1 MSYLSIPLF
10 NVYEPLDDSDSYLL
24 IIKNKQLLYY
34 FLQNY
39 NYNTNEE
46 YIKVFDESNNQI
58 KTMDYIDIVTS
69 ILSIDVNTKKNINAL
84 VRQLKTNTD
93 ILKKTSLN
101 VTNIVKET
109 FGVIKMDSPI
119 DIISDINISEED
131 IIKMMD
137 INIDECSNTMIERLN
152 NYVKVSYELRNVRVF
167 IFYNL
172 LSFLTETEIELLIH
186 NSKYSNIKI
195 IDIEYFDDGSYIFDH
210 KKIVDKD
217 ICLLE

>member
-58 KTMDYIDIVTS
+58 KVADYIDIVTS

-119 DIISDINISEED
+119 DIISDINISEDD

-172 LSFLTETEIELLIH
+172 LSFLAETEIELLIH
-186 NSKYSNIKI
+186 NYKYSNIKI

>member
-93 ILKKTSLN
+93 ILKKASLN

>member
-58 KTMDYIDIVTS
+58 KAADYIDIVTS

-101 VTNIVKET
+101 VTNIVKEA
-109 FGVIKMDSPI
+109 FDVIKMDSPI
-119 DIISDINISEED
+119 DIISDANISEDD
-131 IIKMMD
+131 IVKMMD

-195 IDIEYFDDGSYIFDH
+195 IDIEYFDDGVCIFDH

>member
-195 IDIEYFDDGSYIFDH
+195 IDIEYFDDSSYIFDH

>member
-58 KTMDYIDIVTS
+58 KAADYIDIVTS

-101 VTNIVKET
+101 VTNIVKEA
-109 FGVIKMDSPI
+109 FDVIRMDSPI
-119 DIISDINISEED
+119 DIISDANISEDD
-131 IIKMMD
+131 IVKMMD

-167 IFYNL
+167 VFYNL

-195 IDIEYFDDGSYIFDH
+195 IDIEYFDDDSYIFDH

>member
-101 VTNIVKET
+101 VTSIVKEA
-109 FGVIKMDSPI
+109 FDIIKMDSPI

>member
-58 KTMDYIDIVTS
+58 KAADYIDIVTS

-101 VTNIVKET
+101 VTNIVKEA
-109 FGVIKMDSPI
+109 FDVIRMDSPI
-119 DIISDINISEED
+119 DIISDANISEDD
-131 IIKMMD
+131 IVKMMD

-167 IFYNL
+167 VFYNL

>member
-58 KTMDYIDIVTS
+58 KAADYIDIVTS

-101 VTNIVKET
+101 VTNIVKEA
-109 FGVIKMDSPI
+109 FDVIKMDSPI
-119 DIISDINISEED
+119 DIISDANISEDD
-131 IIKMMD
+131 IVKMMD

-167 IFYNL
+167 VFYNL

-195 IDIEYFDDGSYIFDH
+195 IDIEYFDDDSYIFDN